1 MDLHLDKRRA
11 LVMGGSRGIGK
22 GIAEALVREGAVTA
36 ICARDRQVLDRTA
49 AALKAYPFQA
59 DLSQPGAAEQ
69 TVQAVI
75 DHLGGLDIL
84 VANTGGPP
92 SRNFRDSTD
101 ADWRKAFELL
111 WMSTVGAIRAGL
123 PGMRERSWGR
133 VLVITSVAAREPIP
147 FLMLSNALRAGLHG
161 LVNALSKECARD
173 GVTVNAIM
181 PGYTRTERLVALG
194 LDEEELSAKI
204 PMGRLGHVDELAAL
218 AAFLCSDQAGYIT
231 GQAFACDGGLLNS
244 I

>member
-1 MDLHLDKRRA
+1 
-11 LVMGGSRGIGK
+11 
-22 GIAEALVREGAVTA
+22 
-36 ICARDRQVLDRTA
+36 
-49 AALKAYPFQA
+49 
-59 DLSQPGAAEQ
+59 
-69 TVQAVI
+69 
-75 DHLGGLDIL
+75 
-84 VANTGGPP
+84 
-92 SRNFRDSTD
+92 
-101 ADWRKAFELL
+101 
-111 WMSTVGAIRAGL
+111 
-123 PGMRERSWGR
+123 
-133 VLVITSVAAREPIP
+133 
-147 FLMLSNALRAGLHG
+147 MLSNALRAGLHG